1 MEKFNLKK
9 YIRTDFCFEHDHDH
23 KKNNILLQYKNSNL
37 YYMDREEYSFYKQ
50 QARELYWRKCLLI
63 LLDDFDLSLL
73 AKDFLTELIV
83 FTDSEN
89 RILGYVKCQDLLKE
103 LSSDFEELQ
112 AYFHTVM
119 DTIENSVSVV
129 DKEGKTIV
137 WTEGA
142 EKVFSIRKEDILGEN
157 MKKFFPEEMLLN
169 QETLLTGKTF
179 KHHLHKPRE
188 DLFVLI
194 NINPVVVNGDI
205 IGAVA
210 AETDITSHV
219 MLSKEL
225 LSASSKIQQLQKEVS
240 RLNNAIDPFQKIK
253 GSSIEIKNAVSLAKK
268 MAKTEQNV
276 LLLGETGVGKEV
288 FAKAIH
294 DECRLSKP
302 FIALNCGAISP
313 ALFESELFGYEKGAF
328 SGGDPNGKPGKIEL
342 ADEGTLFLDEVG
354 DLPLDQQVKLLRVLE
369 NKAYY
374 SVGGL
379 KVKEAKCRI
388 IAATNKNLEAM
399 AERGEFREDLFYRLN
414 TLTIFIP
421 PLRKRRQDILELFHL
436 FIHESSLKYGLD
448 ITFIAPQITKLLLEY
463 EWKGNIRELRNAV
476 DRMVLLS
483 ENGSILPN
491 TLPEKILKA
500 KPHLFLPSANELQN
514 EINRFEKQKILD
526 ALKGENGNKSEAAK
540 RLGITRT
547 TLYNKMKK
555 LNITDW

>member
-1 MEKFNLKK
+1 MKRLKK
-9 YIRTDFCFEHDHDH
+9 CLRTDFCFEHDNDY
-23 KKNNILLQYKNSNL
+23 KENTVLLQYQDSEL
-37 YYMDREEYSFYKQ
+37 SYMEREEYSFYKKYSKD
-50 QARELYWRKCLLI
+50 LYWKKCVLLS
-63 LLDDFDLSLL
+63 LDDFDLSLL
-73 AKDFLTELIV
+73 EKGLLTELIV
-83 FTDSEN
+83 FTDSDSN
-89 RILGYVKCQDLLKE
+89 IIGYVKCQDLLKE
-103 LSSDFEELQ
+103 LSSEFKELQ

-142 EKVFSIRKEDILGEN
+142 EKIFSISKKDILGEN

-169 QETLLTGKTF
+169 QETLLTGKSF

-205 IGAVA
+205 IGAAA

-219 MLSKEL
+219 MLSQEL
-225 LSASSKIQQLQKEVS
+225 LSASSKIQQLQNEVS
-240 RLNNAIDPFQKIK
+240 RLNNTTDPFQKIK
-253 GSSIEIKNAVSLAKK
+253 GSSMEIKNAVSLAKK
-268 MAKTEQNV
+268 MAKTDQNV

-328 SGGDPNGKPGKIEL
+328 SGGDPNGKPGKFEL

-354 DLPLDQQVKLLRVLE
+354 DLPLDQQVKLLRVPE
-369 NKAYY
+369 NKTYY

-379 KVKEAKCRI
+379 KAKEAKCRI

-414 TLTIFIP
+414 ILTIHIP

-448 ITFIAPQITKLLLEY
+448 ITFIAPQITQLLLEY
-463 EWKGNIRELRNAV
+463 EWKGNIRELRNTV

-491 TLPEKILKA
+491 ALPEKIVKEI
-500 KPHLFLPSANELQN
+500 PHLCMPSANELQN
-514 EINRFEKQKILD
+514 EINSFEKQKILD
-526 ALKGENGNKSEAAK
+526 ALKGKNGNKSEAAK

>member
-1 MEKFNLKK
+1 MENLYFKK
-9 YIRTDFCFEHDHDH
+9 YIRTDFCFEHDHNH
-23 KKNNILLQYKNSNL
+23 KKNNILLQYKNSDL
-37 YYMDREEYSFYKQ
+37 YYMDKEEYSFYKQ
-50 QARELYWRKCLLI
+50 QTKELFWKKCVVTSM
-63 LLDDFDLSLL
+63 DDFDLSLF

-103 LSSDFEELQ
+103 LSNDFEELQ
-112 AYFHTVM
+112 AYFHTII
-119 DTIENSVSVV
+119 DTIENSVSAV

-142 EKVFSIRKEDILGEN
+142 ERIFSIRKEDILGIE
-157 MKKFFPEEMLLN
+157 MKNFFPEEMLLN
-169 QETLLTGKTF
+169 QETLLTGKAF

-194 NINPVVVNGDI
+194 NINPVVVKGKI

-210 AETDITSHV
+210 AETDITSQV

-225 LSASSKIQQLQKEVS
+225 LSASSKIQQLQNEVS
-240 RLNNAIDPFQKIK
+240 RLNNTRDPFQKVK
-253 GSSIEIKNAVSLAKK
+253 GSSVEIKNAISLAKK
-268 MAKTEQNV
+268 MAKTDENV
-276 LLLGETGVGKEV
+276 LLLGETGAGKEV

-294 DECRLSKP
+294 DQCRLSKP

-342 ADEGTLFLDEVG
+342 ADKGTLFLDEVG
-354 DLPLDQQVKLLRVLE
+354 DLPLDQQVKLLRVIE
-369 NKAYY
+369 NKTYY

-379 KVKEAKCRI
+379 KVKAANCRI
-388 IAATNKNLEAM
+388 IAATNKDLEAM
-399 AERGEFREDLFYRLN
+399 VERGEFREDLFYRLN

-448 ITFIAPQITKLLLEY
+448 ITFIAPQITQLLLEY
-463 EWKGNIRELRNAV
+463 EWKGNIRELKNAV

-491 TLPEKILKA
+491 TLPEKILKE
-500 KPHLFLPSANELQN
+500 KPHFFLPSANELQN

-555 LNITDW
+555 LNISDW